1 MGDKK
6 IDDLN
11 RLLLNKYNT
20 QIMFTS
26 SAMHDYKSFS
36 TGKRQDILK
45 LIIKQAEKGA
55 LLKPEGNGNR
65 CEGELHDFAKI
76 KSKKLNLRIIY
87 KPVKL
92 DNDIVQMDVIAIG
105 PRDQLEVYKKAIQRL
120 TDWDK

>member
-6 IDDLN
+6 IDELN
-11 RLLLNKYNT
+11 RLLDKYNT
-20 QIMFTS
+20 QVMFTS
-26 SAMHDYKSFS
+26 SAIQDYKSFS
-36 TGKRQDILK
+36 IGKRQDILK

-92 DNDIVQMDVIAIG
+92 DNDMIQMDVIAIG
-105 PRDQLEVYKKAIQRL
+105 PRDELEVYKKAIQRL
-120 TDWDK
+120 AGWDN